1 MNNRKEPYVSLEI
14 VPPLKGMTKS
24 ELLEEIRQFMEFNP
38 RYINVTCHRDE
49 VEFKERPDGSFE
61 KRVVRKRVSETAV
74 CGAIQSEFKVDVV
87 PHIICGGATA
97 EEIEFQLQDF
107 KFMEISN
114 VLALR
119 GDCLTGEK
127 RFQPVPGGYSHAD
140 ELVAAIRRFER
151 ENGCEGFFNIGV
163 GCYPEKHFEAANLE
177 DDIANM
183 KRKVDAGADYM
194 VTQMFFDNK
203 VYHEYVARCRQAGI
217 TVPIIP
223 GLKPL
228 STYKQLSTLPETFSI
243 DIPAILTKELEA
255 HKDNKEAVYRIGQ
268 EWCEAQCKELLA
280 SGAPAVHFYTMGKTA
295 NVVGILRECF

>member
-1 MNNRKEPYVSLEI
+1 MTKNSKPYVSLEI
-14 VPPLKGMTKS
+14 VPPLKGMSKS
-24 ELLEEIRQFMEFNP
+24 ELLDEIRQFMEFNP

-49 VEFKERPDGSFE
+49 VAFEERPDGSFV
-61 KRVVRKRVSETAV
+61 KRLGRKRVSESAV

-87 PHIICGGATA
+87 PHIICGGSTA

-127 RFQPVPGGYSHAD
+127 RFSPTPGGYSHAN
-140 ELVAAIRRFER
+140 ELVEAIRRFER

-183 KRKVDAGADYM
+183 KRKVEAGANYM
-194 VTQMFFDNK
+194 VTQMFFDNE
-203 VYHEYVARCRQAGI
+203 VYYEYVSRCREAGI
-217 TVPIIP
+217 SVPIIP

-228 STYKQLSTLPETFSI
+228 STYKQVKTIPEAFSI
-243 DIPAILTKELEA
+243 DIPPVLTKEIET
-255 HKDNKEAVYRIGQ
+255 HKDDKRAIYEIGQ
-268 EWCEAQCKELLA
+268 QWCEAQCRDLLA
-280 SGAPAVHFYTMGKTA
+280 HGVPAVHFYTMGKAA
-295 NVVGILRECF
+295 NVAEVLRNCF

>member
-1 MNNRKEPYVSLEI
+1 
-14 VPPLKGMTKS
+14 
-24 ELLEEIRQFMEFNP
+24 
-38 RYINVTCHRDE
+38 
-49 VEFKERPDGSFE
+49 
-61 KRVVRKRVSETAV
+61 
-74 CGAIQSEFKVDVV
+74 
-87 PHIICGGATA
+87 
-97 EEIEFQLQDF
+97 
-107 KFMEISN
+107 
-114 VLALR
+114 
-119 GDCLTGEK
+119 
-127 RFQPVPGGYSHAD
+127 
-140 ELVAAIRRFER
+140 
-151 ENGCEGFFNIGV
+151 
-163 GCYPEKHFEAANLE
+163 
-177 DDIANM
+177 M

-280 SGAPAVHFYTMGKTA
+280 SGAPAVHFYTM
-295 NVVGILRECF
+295 R